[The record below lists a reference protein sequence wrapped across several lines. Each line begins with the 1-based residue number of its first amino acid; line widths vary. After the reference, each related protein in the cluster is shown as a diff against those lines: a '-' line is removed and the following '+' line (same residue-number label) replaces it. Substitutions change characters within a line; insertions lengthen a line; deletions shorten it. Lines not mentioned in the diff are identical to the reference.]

1 MRFEKAIKL
10 SSLTVKTL
18 EKLRLMI
25 VLFWIQINVKSTLR
39 LPFKKKSLISFAD
52 NNFSFSFEYWPNSD
66 FLTHTVGNVFFHHWA
81 Y

>member
-39 LPFKKKSLISFAD
+39 LPFKKNL
-52 NNFSFSFEYWPNSD
+52 
-66 FLTHTVGNVFFHHWA
+66 
-81 Y
+81 